1 MPSYATVKAKVQSYL
16 GVPEDTPASVNTLDF
31 IRNHDSDIKTGVS
44 RQHTT
49 ADLVQVA
56 DIF

>member
-44 RQHTT
+44 TWHTT
-49 ADLVQVA
+49 AG
-56 DIF
+56 ISTG